1 MNYVFTG
8 PESSGKTTLAMEIAK
23 IKEGVFVPEYAREYL
38 AKLGKEYVEEDLL
51 LIAKGQYKLQEEAK
65 KNSEKRIC
73 FDTDLLTIKIWSEVK
88 YGRCDEWILDR
99 LYSNPNAFYIL
110 CKPDFPWEYDELRE
124 NPTDREELFNL
135 YQKELESLNL
145 PYQIS
150 SGTLSS
156 RVEELIAKRTL

>member
-1 MNYVFTG
+1 
-8 PESSGKTTLAMEIAK
+8 SSGETTLAKEIAQK
-23 IKEGVFVPEYAREYL
+23 SNGVFVPEYAREYL
-38 AKLGKEYVEEDLL
+38 AKLGREYVEEDLL

-65 KNSEKRIC
+65 KNIDKKIC

-124 NPTDREELFNL
+124 NPTDRGELFNL

-150 SGTLSS
+150 SGTLLS
-156 RVEELIAKRTL
+156 RVEELIEKRSL